1 MAIFHK
7 RKGYDFL
14 IEYDRIEVE
23 KMTMDNMLKI
33 NVPDIPDN
41 EVLGFWEVS
50 EEEQKE
56 IDDIISDL
64 GIDFE

>member
-1 MAIFHK
+1 
-7 RKGYDFL
+7 
-14 IEYDRIEVE
+14 
-23 KMTMDNMLKI
+23 MDNMLKI

-41 EVLGFWEVS
+41 EVLGFWEAS